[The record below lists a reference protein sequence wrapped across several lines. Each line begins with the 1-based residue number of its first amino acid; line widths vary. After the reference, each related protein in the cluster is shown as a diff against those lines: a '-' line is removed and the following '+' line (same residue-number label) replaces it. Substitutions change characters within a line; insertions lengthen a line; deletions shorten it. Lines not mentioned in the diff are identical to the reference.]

1 MSKQLGSIEIID
13 VLNQTQIDVLDSIKN
28 TYPNAKSIFLSD
40 GSLEVP
46 PFELGQ
52 TNISMVKQNISELST
67 IVINSSEMPAW
78 QVSLLK
84 DSVNLSLEKNLF
96 VLSTLEYNAASESE
110 KPQIAKRFDE
120 YQKKLFGVPDKDTYL
135 CILSYMLSCI
145 ASKQLSSDDNRM
157 YEELLHL
164 LPETPSENHKLYYP
178 SQELRD
184 RLHARVKS
192 FYEPFLKH
200 IPNKEIFELKEA
212 YQIATEILNEEF
224 PKTKGNWKIVYD
236 EDYSTAYVDQLK
248 REIHF
253 PGNRN
258 ESHYT
263 KESITKLIIHEVG
276 VHFLRELPFDKIEI
290 EPIRIGLRGYATIEE
305 GIANVLSQA
314 AVNDYSY
321 SGLRH
326 YITIGLAYFC
336 NLSFREVYEIQKRL
350 QYLYDGSSVGLSYD
364 SVNRAFRGTYQLV
377 NCKDLAYFVGA
388 QKVWQFIED
397 NIDSPTLI
405 DELLFSGKID
415 IFNEEQQE
423 IIKAVKET
431 FSITRV
437 I

>member
-1 MSKQLGSIEIID
+1 MTKTANID
-13 VLNQTQIDVLDSIKN
+13 TITDILNRTQIDVLDSLMN
-28 TYPNAKSIFLSD
+28 TYPNAKTLFIAD
-40 GSLEVP
+40 DSLNTP

-52 TNISMVKQNISELST
+52 SNYSVVKQNIEELKLLELD
-67 IVINSSEMPAW
+67 VSEMPAW
-78 QVSLLK
+78 QVSLFS
-84 DSVNLSLEKNLF
+84 DSINLSLEKNHF

-110 KPQIAKRFDE
+110 KPQIAKRFEE

-145 ASKQLSSDDNRM
+145 KSKHLSVDDNRV
-157 YEELLHL
+157 YEELLRL
-164 LPETPSENHKLYYP
+164 LPEIPSKELSLYFP

-184 RLHARVKS
+184 KLHSRVETY
-192 FYEPFLKH
+192 YEPFLRH
-200 IPNKEIFELKEA
+200 IPNKEVFELKEA

-224 PKTKGNWKIVYD
+224 SDTKGNWKIVYD
-236 EDYSTAYVDQLK
+236 EDYSTAYVDQLQ

-258 ESHYT
+258 EPNYT

-290 EPIRIGLRGYATIEE
+290 EPLRIGLRGYVTIEE
-305 GIANVLSQA
+305 GIATVLSQA

-326 YITIGLAYFC
+326 YITIALAYFY

-350 QYLYDGSSVGLSYD
+350 QYLYDGSSAGVSYD

-377 NCKDLAYFVGA
+377 NCKDLAYFVGT
-388 QKVWQFIED
+388 QKVWHFIEN
-397 NIDSPTLI
+397 NIESPTLF
-405 DELLFSGKID
+405 DDLLFSGKID
-415 IFNEEQQE
+415 IFNNEQQK
-423 IIKAVKET
+423 IICAFKNNKDFKPVM
-431 FSITRV
+431 
-437 I
+437 